1 MKNKINIL
9 LVLILALGLLA
20 GCTSTQ
26 DTTVTDM
33 TPTPVATQVAETTQ
47 TPEETQVPETTQAP
61 SAVVETA
68 TNLDPGYGAAG
79 SSENTD
85 FSLEQMLIY
94 AIQDEYLARSEYEY
108 LINELDAGSP
118 FTNIVKAEETHIALL
133 IPLFEKYD
141 FEAIEDTSSE
151 HLIPAT
157 SITEALETGVLA
169 EVNNIA
175 MYELFLKTDL
185 PDDVRAVFIELRDGS
200 VNHLA
205 AFERKLSR

>member
-26 DTTVTDM
+26 DTTVNDI
-33 TPTPVATQVAETTQ
+33 TPTPVATQELESTEVPMATEEPESTEAPIATEEPATET
-47 TPEETQVPETTQAP
+47 
-61 SAVVETA
+61 
-68 TNLDPGYGAAG
+68 DPGYGAAG
-79 SSENTD
+79 SFENSD

-94 AIQDEYLARSEYEY
+94 AIQDEYLARAEYEY
-108 LINELDAGSP
+108 LIDELDAGSP
-118 FTNIVKAEETHIALL
+118 FTNIIKAEETHIALL